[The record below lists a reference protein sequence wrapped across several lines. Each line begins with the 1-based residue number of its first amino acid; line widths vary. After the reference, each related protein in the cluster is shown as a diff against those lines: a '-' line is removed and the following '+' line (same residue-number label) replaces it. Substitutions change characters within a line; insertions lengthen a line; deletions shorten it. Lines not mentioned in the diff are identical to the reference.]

1 MSNLPTGL
9 SIDML
14 CFTYFINK
22 QLIICKVKNF
32 MEMYAKKEAENV
44 LIFDV

>member
-1 MSNLPTGL
+1 MSNLPTSL
-9 SIDML
+9 SLDML

-32 MEMYAKKEAENV
+32 MV
-44 LIFDV
+44 IHT